1 MDMGFGPSQTDPVY
15 HYHSNYDSFHWMSTY
30 GDPTWNYHVAAGQ
43 FLGVLALNLAEQPL
57 LPLNVS
63 TYTEELWSYFEDL
76 TTTVE
81 SSSLKLELEPV
92 DHAIKAFGRIADK
105 LMQLAK
111 GLDGHGGH
119 NDDWK
124 YKAIN
129 NRLRMFE
136 KGFVSQGGLPTREF
150 YQHCKSRFAVQPL

>member
-1 MDMGFGPSQTDPVY
+1 MGFRPSEQDPVY

-63 TYTEELWSYFEDL
+63 TYARELWSYFEDL
-76 TTTVE
+76 TTAVK

-92 DHAIKAFGRIADK
+92 HHAIEAFERIADK
-105 LMQLAK
+105 LMHFAERP
-111 GLDGHGGH
+111 DGHSGH
-119 NDDWK
+119 LDHRK

-129 NRLRMFE
+129 NRLKTFE
-136 KGFVSQGGLPTREF
+136 RGFVSQGGLPAREF
-150 YQHCKSRFAVQPL
+150 YKHCMS